1 MKDEVGK
8 VQVLSQETAADGHQ
22 FCVPTVFWRPR
33 LYVVV
38 WVGGGWDSNLPCSS
52 THCRRSAWFV
62 REDDN
67 NLAATHFNVSDVVV
81 VGVVVVSFGGG
92 G

>member
-38 WVGGGWDSNLPCSS
+38 WVGGGIVTFHAVAHTVDAL
-52 THCRRSAWFV
+52 HG
-62 REDDN
+62 
-67 NLAATHFNVSDVVV
+67 L
-81 VGVVVVSFGGG
+81 
-92 G
+92 